1 MFEMKSDKRKKQ
13 PKIMYYLSAPLRLFS
28 SFREFYTNT
37 LCDCGRIGHVGQMA
51 SYVTLPHQLSHS
63 EFSRSSS
70 FKESKDIEELRELIR
85 VMTLK
90 NTTKNRTNTDHQRK
104 LKAIVDNG
112 RSGRSYSVGVGKIG
126 RIDEDAPCDF
136 VEVVDIN
143 KSAYPRCRSYALA
156 SRRVLL

>member
-1 MFEMKSDKRKKQ
+1 MKSRKKKKQ
-13 PKIMYYLSAPLRLFS
+13 PKIMYYLSAPLRLLGS
-28 SFREFYTNT
+28 LREFYTNT

-63 EFSRSSS
+63 SQFSRSSS

-90 NTTKNRTNTDHQRK
+90 NTAKNRTNTDDRRK
-104 LKAIVDNG
+104 LKANVDNG

-143 KSAYPRCRSYALA
+143 KSIYPRCRSYALA
-156 SRRVLL
+156 SNRRGLP